1 MSRRTGAGAAVVLGA
16 VAAFAASAAL
26 AAPGDTELASVNG
39 KGEPLNRDTGLTAI
53 SADGRYTTFT
63 IRLGLQPGDILPE
76 ADVWMYDAQ
85 SDRGELIS
93 GGPKNFDG
101 NYDASVS
108 GTGRFT
114 AFASDSSDLV
124 KRRTDGG
131 GLNEG
136 NDDIFVYDR
145 KRDKTSWVSRD
156 AGKGGREAI
165 SPVISASGRFVAFTS
180 NSNNL
185 PVPQNLGS
193 GKEFRVF
200 VFDRK
205 KNKTKL
211 VSRTNDDK
219 VPNESSWEP
228 SISGDGR
235 FVTYYSRATNLAGG
249 PENDEKDVFLYDVRR
264 NETTL
269 VSVAPDGT
277 TEGNDNSFEPVVAD
291 DGNLVAFTSEAS
303 NLIAADGN
311 GTDHDVFV
319 RDIAAGTTSL
329 VSVPKLPDLAANDG
343 SVAPSISGNGRYV
356 AFASGATNLAAGD
369 TNGPLFDIFRRDLVD
384 GTTELVSTKNGVPG
398 TSGNDR
404 SADPAL
410 SEDGLTIAF
419 ASEAT
424 DLGPADGARE
434 DVFVRELA
442 P

>member
-1 MSRRTGAGAAVVLGA
+1 MRRGAPALLLTALL
-16 VAAFAASAAL
+16 AFAGVAF

-63 IRLGLQPGDILPE
+63 VRLGLQPGDIIPE
-76 ADVWMYDAQ
+76 ADVWMYDAE

-93 GGPKNFDG
+93 GKPKNFDG
-101 NYDASVS
+101 HYDASVS

-124 KRRTDGG
+124 KRQTDGG

-136 NDDIFVYDR
+136 NDDIFVFDR
-145 KRDKTSWVSRD
+145 KRDKTTWVSRD
-156 AGKGGREAI
+156 GGKGGREAI
-165 SPVISASGRFVAFTS
+165 SPVISANGRFVAFTS

-211 VSRTNDDK
+211 VSRTSDDK

-228 SISGDGR
+228 SISANGR
-235 FVTYYSRATNLAGG
+235 FVTYYSRATNLAGE
-249 PENDEKDVFLYDVRR
+249 PKNNEKDVFLYDIRM
-264 NETTL
+264 NKTTF
-269 VSVAPDGT
+269 VSVGLDGE
-277 TEGNDNSFEPVVAD
+277 TEGNDDSFEPVVSD
-291 DGNLVAFTSEAS
+291 DGNLVAFTSQAS

-311 GTDHDVFV
+311 GDQHDVFV

-329 VSVPKLPDLAANDG
+329 VSVPNPVVPAGANDG

-356 AFASGATNLAAGD
+356 AFASGATNLGATD
-369 TNGPLFDIFRRDLVD
+369 TNGPVFDIFRRDLVD
-384 GTTELVSTKNGVPG
+384 GTTELVSTKNGLPN

-410 SEDGLTIAF
+410 SADGLTIAF

-424 DLGPADGARE
+424 DVGPADGTSE